1 MLYNY
6 PYTSNISKTTH
17 SERGDALSAA
27 SDRRNSNPL
36 FNNRKLKLGTFGTN
50 VKGGLAMSAGEGVL
64 DDKWSSVVELAKLA
78 DEMEFEGI
86 VPVGRY
92 RGFGG
97 DTDYGGT
104 SFEVFTSA
112 AALAVE
118 TKYPS
123 VFATSH
129 VPTMNPVMAA
139 KLGATVDHISGG
151 KFTLN
156 VVSGWHKTEME
167 MFGAEMLDHDA
178 RYDVAAEWIEIIKLL
193 WERDEPINYDGKFF
207 HVKDALLKP
216 RPIQRPA
223 PPIMCAGQSGK
234 GKHFAAKYADIG
246 FAGFEKAGVF
256 EAMRA
261 MVDDFKE
268 IARKE
273 YHRELSMWSVA
284 YIIQGDTER
293 EAQQLYDH
301 FVKEKGDVVGARN
314 YATIN
319 GLHAQSWSP
328 ETLFER
334 LGDLIASFGSYP
346 LIGTPA
352 QITDG
357 LKTLSATGIDGLVL
371 SWPGYRRGMEEFRD
385 KTLPLLK
392 QAGLR

>member
-1 MLYNY
+1 M
-6 PYTSNISKTTH
+6 SN
-17 SERGDALSAA
+17 A
-27 SDRRNSNPL
+27 SDGRETNPL
-36 FNNRKLKLGTFGTN
+36 FNSRKLKLGTFGTN
-50 VKGGLAMSAGEGVL
+50 VQGGLAMTSGEGVL
-64 DDKWSSVVELAKLA
+64 RGEWNAVVDLAKLA

-129 VPTMNPVMAA
+129 VPTMNPVMVA

-156 VVSGWHKTEME
+156 IVAGWHKTEME
-167 MFGAEMLDHDA
+167 MFGAAMLDHDT
-178 RYDVAAEWIEIIKLL
+178 RYDVAAEWVEIIKLL

-207 HVKDALLKP
+207 HIKDALLKP

-234 GKHFAAKYADIG
+234 GRHFAAKYGDIG
-246 FAGFEKAGVF
+246 FVAFEKAGAF
-256 EAMRA
+256 DAMCA
-261 MVDDFKE
+261 TVTDFKR
-268 IARKE
+268 IARE
-273 YHRELSMWSVA
+273 DYRRDLSMWVCA
-284 YIIQGDTER
+284 YIVQGDTER
-293 EAQQLYDH
+293 EAQKLYDH
-301 FVKEKGDVVGARN
+301 FVKEKGDLVGAKN
-314 YATIN
+314 YAVTS
-319 GLHAQSWSP
+319 GMYQQSWDP
-328 ETLFER
+328 KTMPER
-334 LGDLIASFGSYP
+334 LGDLMAGFGSYP

-357 LKTLSATGIDGLVL
+357 LKMLSATGIDGIVL
-371 SWPGYRRGMEEFRD
+371 SWPGYHDGMVEFRD
-385 KTLPLLK
+385 KVLPLLK
-392 QAGLR
+392 QDGLR